1 MAWLGCGM
9 LLGQLV
15 VQLNRLGDR
24 RKASRVFG
32 GFMQREADQAWTS
45 RVALLFIVCLGLLY
59 CVPEIGGAVV
69 VILEIVD
76 YGTCVR
82 V

>member
-1 MAWLGCGM
+1 
-9 LLGQLV
+9 
-15 VQLNRLGDR
+15 
-24 RKASRVFG
+24 
-32 GFMQREADQAWTS
+32 MQREADQAWTS